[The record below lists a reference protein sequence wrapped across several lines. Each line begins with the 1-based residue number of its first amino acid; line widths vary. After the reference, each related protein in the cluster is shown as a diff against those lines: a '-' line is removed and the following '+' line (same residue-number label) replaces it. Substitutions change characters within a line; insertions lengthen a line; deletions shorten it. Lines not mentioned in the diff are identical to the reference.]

1 MAGDARQLP
10 SGLAAGMPIGV
21 DGAMSEPA
29 ERGALLI
36 RTELLLRI
44 ARTVSSPGEDQPR
57 LWRSGRLWVG
67 IEALLTRV
75 APWFVD
81 ESREGLRLFGALP
94 SRAVHLERCLGCGA
108 GIVELPD
115 MEHEADEYE
124 SDQQKVVKHQV
135 RHHGGGPLSL

>member
-10 SGLAAGMPIGV
+10 PGLAAGMPIGV
-21 DGAMSEPA
+21 DGAMPEPA

-57 LWRSGRLWVG
+57 RWRAGRLWVG

-81 ESREGLRLFGALP
+81 ESSEGLRLFGALP
-94 SRAVHLERCLGCGA
+94 SGTVRLERRLGCGA
-108 GIVELPD
+108 GIVGLPD

-124 SDQQKVVKHQV
+124 SDQ
-135 RHHGGGPLSL
+135 